1 MQVTLFTKENC
12 QLCDAI
18 KYELLDL
25 QAEYG
30 FEVNE
35 AFVDRGADAGV
46 VENQRVPFVHIA
58 REGQAIAH
66 FAFPVNQIELRRAI
80 RNEVMQR
87 SERQG

>member
-30 FEVNE
+30 FEMNE
-35 AFVDRGADAGV
+35 VFVDFESETRLE
-46 VENQRVPFVHIA
+46 ENQRVPFVHID
-58 REGQAIAH
+58 REGQTIAH
-66 FAFPVNQIELRRAI
+66 FAFPVYQVELRRAI
-80 RNEVMQR
+80 RDEMMKR
-87 SERQG
+87 PERQG